1 MLQKF
6 SGSDRSSGELGDLSP
21 RRKVNLRRQE
31 ACAVGSSDESDS
43 RRTPER
49 TQSLRVKKLPSPDE
63 RKPVQRSESFKSDFM
78 RKRCSPE
85 TILDTPVDEDTE
97 TMATPNPELAA
108 ILNKRHKVVTDQ
120 QIQGQKLEKEQI
132 YSNKIEKEDQ
142 IHKLAE
148 VDEVISDSQVAS
160 VLKARLNESDSSKS
174 GEQNNIDNRFKPYQK
189 TEDIITD
196 TEVANI
202 LKVRKTET
210 DSKIPEEIKTIN
222 KDYDQSSQQQ
232 IVTPKV
238 VSDNKVNKSVHSS
251 LAPAQKTEAKQ
262 DTVTPSVSEVSSS
275 VSSLVT
281 TAKTHPPE
289 HKLSTDTDK
298 SGERTKPVKTD
309 VPAAS
314 AMPHVVSNIKS
325 SELSEKESDK
335 EISPLRSLRSSVSP
349 CKDNVLSSN
358 KQSTSSSKSS
368 IVRRAESYGAK
379 DTERPKGILK
389 RTKSMKSSVIVDKE
403 LASILQRRKKE
414 QDDDS
419 DENVDDKP
427 SDVASDIQETLR

>member
-1 MLQKF
+1 
-6 SGSDRSSGELGDLSP
+6 
-21 RRKVNLRRQE
+21 
-31 ACAVGSSDESDS
+31 
-43 RRTPER
+43 
-49 TQSLRVKKLPSPDE
+49 VKKLPSPDE

-85 TILDTPVDEDTE
+85 TVLDTPLDEDTE

-108 ILNKRHKVVTDQ
+108 ILNRRHKVVTEQ
-120 QIQGQKLEKEQI
+120 QIQGQELEREQI
-132 YSNKIEKEDQ
+132 HSNKIEKEDQ
-142 IHKLAE
+142 IHRLAE

-174 GEQNNIDNRFKPYQK
+174 GDENNIDNRFKPYQK

-196 TEVANI
+196 SEVANI
-202 LKVRKTET
+202 LKARKKET
-210 DSKIPEEIKTIN
+210 DSKIPEGIKTIN
-222 KDYDQSSQQQ
+222 KQNDQSSQEE
-232 IVTPKV
+232 IVTPNII
-238 VSDNKVNKSVHSS
+238 SENKVNTSEHSS
-251 LAPAQKTEAKQ
+251 LAPVQKTEAKQ
-262 DTVTPSVSEVSSS
+262 DSVTSSVSELT
-275 VSSLVT
+275 SSLVT
-281 TAKTHPPE
+281 SSKTPEQKRSADSDKSAERTKPVSQGTSSSVTAALKTPE
-289 HKLSTDTDK
+289 HKHSTDSDK
-298 SGERTKPVKTD
+298 SGEGTKPVKTD
-309 VPAAS
+309 VPVSS
-314 AMPHVVSNIKS
+314 AMPHTVSNIQS

-349 CKDNVLSSN
+349 CKDHVLSSN

-368 IVRRAESYGAK
+368 IIRRAESYGAK
-379 DTERPKGILK
+379 DTERPRGILK

-427 SDVASDIQETLR
+427 SDVASDIKETLR